1 MEMRKAVI
9 CELGDKSLL
18 SMELCPEGAVFELG
32 PEWAVGDMASTSPM
46 RRRVSLR
53 MDDSYF

>member
-1 MEMRKAVI
+1 
-9 CELGDKSLL
+9 
-18 SMELCPEGAVFELG
+18 MELCPEGAVFELG